1 MPVTGRRRLL
11 RGEVALCGRLLV
23 TERRGVDWSDEEWLD
38 EARQVRHALA
48 ALGDH
53 LPLCLPD
60 EPGACGQSTQD
71 HYASYCARA
80 QVRIERD
87 LPEPFARITGT
98 VVYDSH
104 LIRMRTRIR

>member
-1 MPVTGRRRLL
+1 M
-11 RGEVALCGRLLV
+11 
-23 TERRGVDWSDEEWLD
+23 ERRGTDWSDQEWLD
-38 EARQVRHALA
+38 EAHRVRQALA

-60 EPGACGQSTQD
+60 EPGACGQDARS
-71 HYASYCARA
+71 HYASYCAQLKARA

-87 LPEPFARITGT
+87 LPEPDARSTGT

-104 LIRMRTRIR
+104 LQRMRTRLR

>member
-1 MPVTGRRRLL
+1 M
-11 RGEVALCGRLLV
+11 
-23 TERRGVDWSDEEWLD
+23 ERRGADWSDQEWLD
-38 EARQVRHALA
+38 EARRIRQALA

-60 EPGACGQSTQD
+60 EPGACGQSARS
-71 HYASYCARA
+71 HYAELKARA

-87 LPEPFARITGT
+87 LPEPDARITGT

-104 LIRMRTRIR
+104 LQRMRTRLR

>member
-1 MPVTGRRRLL
+1 M
-11 RGEVALCGRLLV
+11 CGRLLV
-23 TERRGVDWSDEEWLD
+23 MERRGTDWSDEEWLD
-38 EARQVRHALA
+38 EARRVRQALT

-53 LPLCLPD
+53 LPLSLPD
-60 EPGACGQSTQD
+60 EPGACGQSTRD
-71 HYASYCARA
+71 HYASYCAQLKARA

-104 LIRMRTRIR
+104 LILMRTRIR

>member
-1 MPVTGRRRLL
+1 M
-11 RGEVALCGRLLV
+11 
-23 TERRGVDWSDEEWLD
+23 ERRGADWSDEEWLD
-38 EARQVRHALA
+38 EARRVRHALA

-60 EPGACGQSTQD
+60 EPGTCGQSTRD
-71 HYASYCARA
+71 HYASYCAQLKARA

-98 VVYDSH
+98 VVYESH

>member
-1 MPVTGRRRLL
+1 MACDR
-11 RGEVALCGRLLV
+11 AL
-23 TERRGVDWSDEEWLD
+23 ERR
-38 EARQVRHALA
+38 
-48 ALGDH
+48 
-53 LPLCLPD
+53 
-60 EPGACGQSTQD
+60 ACGQSTQD
-71 HYASYCARA
+71 HYVSCCAQLKARA

>member
-1 MPVTGRRRLL
+1 M
-11 RGEVALCGRLLV
+11 CGRLLV
-23 TERRGVDWSDEEWLD
+23 LERRGANWSDEEWLN
-38 EARQVRHALA
+38 EARRVRHALA
-48 ALGDH
+48 ALGDQ

-71 HYASYCARA
+71 HFAFYCAQLKARA
-80 QVRIERD
+80 RVRIERD

>member
-1 MPVTGRRRLL
+1 MAGCFT
-11 RGEVALCGRLLV
+11 
-23 TERRGVDWSDEEWLD
+23 
-38 EARQVRHALA
+38 

-53 LPLCLPD
+53 LPLSLPD
-60 EPGACGQSTQD
+60 EPGACGQSTRD
-71 HYASYCARA
+71 HYASYCAQLKARA

-104 LIRMRTRIR
+104 LILMRTRIR